1 MRTLFSKTIK
11 SIYFIGMALGL
22 TIGSNSANAGEILI
36 GIPAAQSGPVG
47 VADHQDFTN
56 GALMAVEEIN
66 AAGGVNG
73 HTLTTKII
81 DLNMLTPEGN
91 VAGILNLV
99 EAGVHAITSAFT
111 IIPQPAMDA
120 AAPSGIPVSYTH
132 LTLPTIYSV

>member
-1 MRTLFSKTIK
+1 MITFLSKIK
-11 SIYFIGMALGL
+11 SSIYLSSLAVGL
-22 TIGSNSANAGEILI
+22 SLTLSAANAGEILI

-47 VADHQDFTN
+47 VADHTDFTN
-56 GALMAVEEIN
+56 GALMAIEEIN

-99 EAGVHAITSAFT
+99 ESGVHAIASAFT
-111 IIPQPAMDA
+111 IIPQRA
-120 AAPSGIPVSYTH
+120 
-132 LTLPTIYSV
+132 